1 MEFSYNDLRDRIILK
16 LKEATGKLRE
26 MEYESQHIAPREF
39 FDYMTG
45 ETPTG
50 DIITILDVLKNDF
63 LMIHEAVEISELKKN
78 GIPIN
83 NQTVIIY
90 YPEVYKAHLSAMD
103 YELTHALNKR
113 NYIWLKR
120 RLRVFTLEDQY
131 LPQEFKDLQEELAPQ
146 YRSMMKK
153 FSDQL
158 PKK

>member
-1 MEFSYNDLRDRIILK
+1 
-16 LKEATGKLRE
+16 
-26 MEYESQHIAPREF
+26 
-39 FDYMTG
+39 
-45 ETPTG
+45 
-50 DIITILDVLKNDF
+50 
-63 LMIHEAVEISELKKN
+63 
-78 GIPIN
+78 
-83 NQTVIIY
+83 
-90 YPEVYKAHLSAMD
+90 MD